1 MNRKGFSV
9 LGLIIFAVVAVIAL
23 IIVAFI
29 FKHGD
34 GNWNDGTMSATEAMA
49 TLDSDVQ
56 QVEYIKVTV
65 KGNDYIYNDD
75 VIELETIKKVLDEH
89 ESLSSVMIIDDEASE
104 KAYRDLEDYLKENN
118 IQIVKSEDESKWQC
132 KTN

>member
-9 LGLIIFAVVAVIAL
+9 LGLIIFAVAVIAL
-23 IIVAFI
+23 IVFVMFI
-29 FKHGD
+29 FKYGD
-34 GNWNDGTMSATEAMA
+34 GNGNDGTMSATEAMA
-49 TLDSDVQ
+49 PLDSDVQ

-118 IQIVKSEDESKWQC
+118 IQIVKSEDESK
-132 KTN
+132 